1 MTEILNEKK
10 EKGKDLAK
18 NLFGTGLKLLAAKS
32 AKSAFS
38 GGLVAA

>member
-1 MTEILNEKK
+1 MTETLNEKK
-10 EKGKDLAK
+10 ENGERLAK
-18 NLFGTGLKLLAAKS
+18 NLFGTGIKLLAAKS